1 MSRKII
7 LTSGKGGV
15 GKTTITANLG
25 LSLAKSGHRVL
36 LIDGD
41 IGLNNLDV
49 IANVENLIT
58 FDLIDVLNGKCRIK
72 QALIESPLSSN
83 LFILPCAHSLGNM
96 EISGQ
101 KLKEAI
107 LSVDGLFD
115 FIFIDCPA
123 GIDLSFHRA
132 VTASEEAIIVVTP
145 SIASIRDADKVI
157 GILKNYNLTSIKL
170 IINKIR
176 GDLVLSNDMY
186 SAKEIESTLKIP
198 LLGIIPEDDVLLNGI
213 IEFPSE
219 SEKAFKLI
227 AKSLNGKTE
236 KYYDYLK
243 KYNGFWGSIR
253 KELKKLL

>member
-15 GKTTITANLG
+15 GKTTVTVNLG
-25 LSLAKSGHRVL
+25 LALAKSGYRVL

-49 IANVENLIT
+49 FASVEDLIT
-58 FDLIDVLNGKCRIK
+58 FDLVDVLNGKCRIK
-72 QALIESPLSSN
+72 QAFIESPLSSN
-83 LFILPCAHSLGNM
+83 LFILPCSHSLSNA

-123 GIDLSFHRA
+123 GIELSFHRA
-132 VTASEEAIIVVTP
+132 VTASEEAIIIVTP

-157 GILKNYNLTSIKL
+157 SILKNYNLKSIKL

-176 GDLVLSNDMY
+176 GDLVLNKDMY
-186 SAKEIESTLKIP
+186 SAEEIESTLKIP
-198 LLGIIPEDDVLLNGI
+198 LLGIIPYDDELLNGI
-213 IEFPSE
+213 IEVPSE
-219 SEKAFKLI
+219 AEKAFKII
-227 AKSLNGKTE
+227 ARAINGKTE
-236 KYYDYLK
+236 KCYDYLK

>member
-1 MSRKII
+1 MARVIVM
-7 LTSGKGGV
+7 TSGKGGV
-15 GKTTITANLG
+15 GKTTVTANLG
-25 LSLAKSGHRVL
+25 VQLASKNLRVC
-36 LIDGD
+36 LIDMD

-49 IANVENLIT
+49 FASVEDLIT
-58 FDLIDVLNGKCRIK
+58 FDLVDVLNGKCRIK
-72 QALIESPLSSN
+72 QAFIESPLSSN
-83 LFILPCAHSLGNM
+83 LFILPCSHSLSNA

-123 GIDLSFHRA
+123 GIELSFHRA
-132 VTASEEAIIVVTP
+132 VTASEEAIIIVTP

-157 GILKNYNLTSIKL
+157 SILKNYNLKSIKL

-176 GDLVLSNDMY
+176 GDLVLNKDMY
-186 SAKEIESTLKIP
+186 SAEEIESTLKIP
-198 LLGIIPEDDVLLNGI
+198 LLGIIPYDDELLNGI
-213 IEFPSE
+213 IEVPSE
-219 SEKAFKLI
+219 AEKAFKII
-227 AKSLNGKTE
+227 ARAINGKTE
-236 KYYDYLK
+236 KCYDYLK